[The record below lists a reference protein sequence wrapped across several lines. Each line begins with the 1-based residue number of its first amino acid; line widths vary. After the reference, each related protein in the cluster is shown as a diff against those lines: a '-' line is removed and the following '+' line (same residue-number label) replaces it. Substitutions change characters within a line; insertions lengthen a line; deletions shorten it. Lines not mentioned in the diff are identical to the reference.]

1 MTIEESIKKD
11 PSKFQA
17 IVDAKA
23 PEVRAAMQDLS
34 VKLDAIFN
42 GAIKEY
48 CEAEGVEADIAA
60 IPTYKTMNKIITG
73 KLDRMIGEHVK
84 EKRKDLLRMGRGVE
98 MLSGVFFHFWNLSR
112 AYFSCIICLAFLI
125 MVMLHVK
132 EDQYDQDFSGK

>member
-23 PEVRAAMQDLS
+23 PEVKAAIQDLS
-34 VKLDAIFN
+34 IKLDEIFN

-60 IPTYKTMNKIITG
+60 IPSSTKP
-73 KLDRMIGEHVK
+73 
-84 EKRKDLLRMGRGVE
+84 
-98 MLSGVFFHFWNLSR
+98 
-112 AYFSCIICLAFLI
+112 
-125 MVMLHVK
+125 
-132 EDQYDQDFSGK
+132 